1 MVNSV
6 KNAKQWRSRL
16 RTLLRF
22 LNVNTLV
29 KVIFDDLMCFWGGE
43 SLATIN
49 LIILKC
55 EEKVAEL
62 ASMSLGPQGIPHC
75 LQQC

>member
-29 KVIFDDLMCFWGGE
+29 KVVFDDLMCFWGGE

-49 LIILKC
+49 LIIL
-55 EEKVAEL
+55 
-62 ASMSLGPQGIPHC
+62 
-75 LQQC
+75 